1 MGLLQLVRRALLGE
15 DADPEPAAPASPSS
29 PNPSTG
35 NRPRQASQSSSRPN
49 TRSAAR
55 PAPRSGRS
63 NTQPGATAASARANR
78 PQATRRTQRQSF
90 SPQSPQSPQSLKRAN
105 AYPLSPELAALHRG
119 RNPRSSARL
128 TPQPMA
134 DTATIANVRATIG
147 PIEKND
153 LSDEQISA
161 IAGADR
167 NTLVLAGAGTGKTTT
182 IVGYISWLLKTGKAK
197 PDEILVLSYT
207 KKSADEM
214 SGRISAQTGASIR
227 ACTFHSLGLE
237 ICRNS
242 TVERR
247 PIVDDASSNKAIA
260 AAFNQLF
267 HGSIPYRLLALKL
280 MPEQVR
286 KKYEQPAESEDFQTQ
301 GKDYDLNQYTRH
313 FVEVAGTAIQHM
325 RSNNI
330 TIDDMRALNANYGG
344 EHAGRNHEMI
354 NLIEPLYAAYMSNL
368 QDRHGIDFPGMIVDA
383 IDCVRNG
390 AYRHNY
396 RYVLI
401 DEYQDMS
408 RPRYRLIRA
417 LREQKDFSLFCVG
430 DDWQSIYRFSGSD
443 ISLILDFD
451 ELWNQWGETRMFQ
464 ITTTRRFRTSL
475 IEASGEF
482 VMADPNLYVKHL
494 HSTDERKDHS
504 LKALGGQTV
513 EERFDVIVEQLR
525 KLPKKA
531 TVMLLGRYRSDV
543 DLILRYDRE
552 GLFTRSGDSKFTFRD
567 NPGLDIEF
575 LTAHKSKGLQRD
587 FVFVLCC
594 SGGLKGFPSAIGEEP
609 LLGLLLPEAE
619 EYPNAEERRLFYVAM
634 TRCRKKVFFV
644 VDQARPSRFMYEL
657 RDCICPNIFRGVS
670 LPPQC
675 PACGN
680 ALQKHR
686 PRNNPDRMFYGCSAY
701 PACTYTRN
709 IS

>member
-1 MGLLQLVRRALLGE
+1 MGLMGLLQLVRQALLGE
-15 DADPEPAAPASPSS
+15 DADPEPTASASPSS
-29 PNPSTG
+29 PKPSIG
-35 NRPRQASQSSSRPN
+35 NKPQQASQSSSRPN
-49 TRSAAR
+49 TRSAAH
-55 PAPRSGRS
+55 PAPQSCRSD
-63 NTQPGATAASARANR
+63 TQPDATAASARANR
-78 PQATRRTQRQSF
+78 PQTTQRPQRQSF
-90 SPQSPQSPQSLKRAN
+90 SHHSPQSLKHTGIH
-105 AYPLSPELAALHRG
+105 PLSPELASLHRG
-119 RNPRSSARL
+119 RNPHSSTRP

-134 DTATIANVRATIG
+134 NAATIANVRATIG
-147 PIEKND
+147 KIEKND

-197 PDEILVLSYT
+197 PAEILVLSFT

-214 SGRISAQTGASIR
+214 SERISAQTGASIR

-242 TVERR
+242 TVEQR
-247 PIVDDASSNKAIA
+247 PIVDDTSSNKAIA
-260 AAFNQLF
+260 AAFDHLF
-267 HGSIPYRLLALKL
+267 TTSVPYRLLALKL

-286 KKYEQPAESEDFQTQ
+286 KKYEKPAESEDFQTQ

-313 FVEVAGTAIQHM
+313 FVEVAATIIQHM
-325 RSNNI
+325 RSNNVD
-330 TIDDMRALNANYGG
+330 IDDMRALNANYGD
-344 EHAGRNHEMI
+344 EHMGRNHEMLA
-354 NLIEPLYAAYMSNL
+354 LIEPLYSAYMDNL

-383 IDCVRNG
+383 VECVRSG
-390 AYRHNY
+390 AYRHGY

-408 RPRYRLIRA
+408 RPRYQLIRA

-430 DDWQSIYRFSGSD
+430 DDWQSIYRFAGSD
-443 ISLILDFD
+443 VNLILDFD
-451 ELWNQWGETRMFQ
+451 ELWKQWGETRMFQ

-494 HSTDERKDHS
+494 HSIDERKDHS
-504 LKALGGQTV
+504 LKALGGQSA

-531 TVMLLGRYRSDV
+531 SVMLLGRYRSDI
-543 DLILRYDRE
+543 DLILKYDRE
-552 GLFTRSGDSKFTFRD
+552 GLFARNGASKFTFRD

-594 SGGLKGFPSAIGEEP
+594 SGGLKGFPSAIPDEP
-609 LLGLLLPEAE
+609 LLGLLLPEVE
-619 EYPNAEERRLFYVAM
+619 DYPNAEERRLFYVAM

-644 VDQARPSRFMYEL
+644 VDQSRPSKFMYEL
-657 RDCICPNIFRGVS
+657 RDDICPNIFRGVT

-680 ALQKHR
+680 ALVKHH
-686 PRNNPDRMFYGCSAY
+686 PRNDPNRLFYGCSAY
-701 PACTYTRN
+701 PACTYKRN
-709 IS
+709 IG